1 MPIGTLCGG
10 LEYHLLHFFFLRPS
24 AYERPKIT
32 RSLEVL
38 SRGFTTARLQRIEW
52 IVKLGVTANRINWRA
67 VVQILKIMVKI
78 LHYQYFTFLTF
89 LKCFGT

>member
-10 LEYHLLHFFFLRPS
+10 LEYRLQHFFLRHS
-24 AYERPKIT
+24 VYGRPKMT

-38 SRGFTTARLQRIEW
+38 NRGFTTARPQRIEW
-52 IVKLGVTANRINWRA
+52 IGKLGVTANRINWCA

-78 LHYQYFTFLTF
+78 PHYQYFTFF
-89 LKCFGT
+89 